1 MSHRSTS
8 SLEDKAERTVPWGAE
23 LNFERRIC
31 TFRPQAEEDSCRL
44 VLSAICLGEKA
55 KEEVNRVEIVP
66 SATPEDKRP
75 QTITI
80 ATLKLSVLPMVA
92 MAGISLSPPVTF
104 QLRAGSGPVFLS
116 GQECHYGSSDL
127 WQEEE
132 EGEEEEE
139 DDDDEEEDEE
149 TDVSIE
155 DTPSKLVKRLV
166 PQKQT
171 SVAKKKKVE
180 KEEEDTARRSVY
192 YKTPSKKGK
201 SSERSRKLEAKKKST
216 SDTP

>member
-1 MSHRSTS
+1 MAGLST
-8 SLEDKAERTVPWGAE
+8 
-23 LNFERRIC
+23 
-31 TFRPQAEEDSCRL
+31 
-44 VLSAICLGEKA
+44 ICLGEKA